1 MKIKRFTATDFRN
14 IESCD
19 LEFDDG
25 VNLLIGN
32 NAQGKTNVIEG
43 IYLFSRGRSFRCSD
57 DRDMIRFGAEG
68 FRIGIEFECDED
80 VRKRHTEEYI
90 PNEKDKKYILN
101 SGSLGSDKKR
111 ESLEYACFGRERPQR
126 QRKKNGYKISRIGEM
141 ISSFRS
147 VLFYP
152 DDLGLI
158 KEGPESRRSFLN
170 IATSQCFPTYLDD
183 YTRYKSALDNR
194 NRLLKVASK
203 GMHVD
208 EGELRAWSS
217 SMAEYA
223 SYVYCRRVEYVGL
236 IREHVRR
243 LGLGF
248 SDGREEI
255 TLSYGGGIENDGT
268 DRESVRAE
276 YEHILTKNIEK
287 EKIVGSSLYGPHR
300 DDLLVYINGV
310 AARSFASQG
319 QQRSAVL
326 SMKLAEG
333 EVIREI
339 YGEYPVF
346 LFDDVLSELDER
358 RRSYVIG
365 GMENRQVIVS
375 CCENDELVR
384 SADGVIRVEGGRYV
398 STHR

>member
-43 IYLFSRGRSFRCSD
+43 IYMFSRGRSFRCSD
-57 DRDMIRFGAEG
+57 DRDMIRFGTDG
-68 FRIGIEFECDED
+68 FRIGIEFES
-80 VRKRHTEEYI
+80 EEKSNI
-90 PNEKDKKYILN
+90 EENKKER
-101 SGSLGSDKKR
+101 SKKR
-111 ESLEYACFGRERPQR
+111 DTLEYACFGRERAQR
-126 QRKKNGYKISRIGEM
+126 QRKKNGYKISRISEM

-158 KEGPESRRSFLN
+158 KDGPESRRSFLN
-170 IATSQCFPTYLDD
+170 IATSQCFPAYLDD

-194 NRLLKVASK
+194 NRLLKAASK
-203 GMHVD
+203 GMYVD
-208 EGELRAWSS
+208 ECELRAWSS

-223 SYVYCRRVEYVGL
+223 SYVYCRRVEYVKML
-236 IREHVRR
+236 REHVRR

-255 TLSYGGGIENDGT
+255 YLSYGGGIESNAA
-268 DRESVRAE
+268 DRESVRSE
-276 YEHILTKNIEK
+276 YEYILSKNIEK
-287 EKIVGSSLYGPHR
+287 EKTVGSSLYGPHR
-300 DDLLVYINGV
+300 DDLMIEINGV
-310 AARSFASQG
+310 AARTFASQG

-333 EVIREI
+333 EVIKEV

-358 RRSYVIG
+358 RRGFVIG

-384 SADGVIRVEGGRYV
+384 SADGIIRVEGGRYV
-398 STHR
+398 SSHR